1 MEISDRTGTISP
13 QKVIDAGPTRLTL
26 IAESPEILRALRL
39 SYQKG
44 VQYSLYLAVAS
55 VAVAAPFAVAMEWKT
70 LRASRQE
77 EVGVGISVDEEEK
90 RMA

>member
-1 MEISDRTGTISP
+1 M
-13 QKVIDAGPTRLTL
+13 
-26 IAESPEILRALRL
+26 IAESPEMLRALRL

-55 VAVAAPFAVAMEWKT
+55 VAVAVPFAVAMEWKT
-70 LRASRQE
+70 LRASSQE
-77 EVGVGISVDEEEK
+77 EVGVVISGDEEEK